1 MDTPIP
7 EFLAEAANKRVSD
20 IFIIAGRPLAE
31 KIDGH
36 LFSSGDRL
44 MPAETEA
51 LLRTIYTLAENRDIS
66 RLLET
71 GDDDFSFSIP
81 GVSRF
86 RVNAYKQRGSLAAVI
101 RVIAF
106 RLPDPAELSIPEDVM
121 SVSDYTRGM
130 VLVTGSAGSGKST
143 TMACLIDRINH
154 TREGHIIT
162 LEDPLEYLH
171 RHDRCIVSQREICTD
186 TANYL
191 VSLRATLRQS
201 PDVILLGEMRD
212 HETIQTAMTAAETGH
227 LILSSLH
234 TTGAANTISRI
245 MDVFEPSQQHQIAIQ
260 LSMVL
265 QTVISQQLVPDVNG
279 HNIPVFE
286 IMRLTPAIRN
296 MIRDNKIYQIDGVIA
311 SSSQADMKSM
321 DNSLLELYRN
331 HQITRETALK
341 YSSNPEMLKRK
352 LM

>member
-1 MDTPIP
+1 M
-7 EFLAEAANKRVSD
+7 
-20 IFIIAGRPLAE
+20 
-31 KIDGH
+31 
-36 LFSSGDRL
+36 
-44 MPAETEA
+44 
-51 LLRTIYTLAENRDIS
+51 
-66 RLLET
+66 
-71 GDDDFSFSIP
+71 
-81 GVSRF
+81 
-86 RVNAYKQRGSLAAVI
+86 
-101 RVIAF
+101 
-106 RLPDPAELSIPEDVM
+106 
-121 SVSDYTRGM
+121 
-130 VLVTGSAGSGKST
+130 
-143 TMACLIDRINH
+143 
-154 TREGHIIT
+154 
-162 LEDPLEYLH
+162 EYLH
-171 RHDRCIVSQREICTD
+171 RHDKCIVSQREICTD

-279 HNIPVFE
+279 HNIPV
-286 IMRLTPAIRN
+286 TPAIRN

-331 HQITRETALK
+331 RQITRETALK